1 MSEESIEHKIK
12 FALDYAKRIGAD
24 QSSLNFGSAS
34 GFSVTAQNG
43 SIDTVENYQDQ
54 RFSISIYLNSSIG
67 SASSNDLSNTTIKK
81 TIEKAN
87 SLASLTAA
95 DKCNGLADRELMA
108 QEPLDLDLYHQWDID
123 IQKAQELAIEC
134 EQAALSFSS
143 KVINSEGAN
152 VGSYKHES
160 YYANSHG
167 FIGAS
172 KSTGHSISCTAIA
185 EENGLMEMDYDYTSE
200 RHPEDLIDHIE
211 IGENAA
217 SKASA
222 NLGSKKLKTQEAQ
235 ILYSPRVA
243 KSIIS
248 HLMNA
253 ISGGSLY
260 RKSSFLVDCLDK
272 KICSEI
278 MNIREEPHL
287 KRGSSSTYFDGEGV
301 KTKSRSIVDQGKL
314 LGYLLSSYS
323 ARRLGMET
331 TGNAGG
337 HHNLLIE
344 PSGPDDF
351 NDLVKGMKKGLIVTG
366 LIGYG
371 VNIVNGDYSRG
382 ANGFWVENGKILYP
396 VSEITIAGN
405 LKNMFNNIE
414 AIGSDMDNNG
424 AIKMGS
430 LLINNLMIAGQ

>member
-1 MSEESIEHKIK
+1 MS
-12 FALDYAKRIGAD
+12 
-24 QSSLNFGSAS
+24 
-34 GFSVTAQNG
+34 
-43 SIDTVENYQDQ
+43 
-54 RFSISIYLNSSIG
+54 
-67 SASSNDLSNTTIKK
+67 
-81 TIEKAN
+81 
-87 SLASLTAA
+87 
-95 DKCNGLADRELMA
+95 
-108 QEPLDLDLYHQWDID
+108 
-123 IQKAQELAIEC
+123 
-134 EQAALSFSS
+134 
-143 KVINSEGAN
+143 
-152 VGSYKHES
+152 
-160 YYANSHG
+160 
-167 FIGAS
+167 
-172 KSTGHSISCTAIA
+172 
-185 EENGLMEMDYDYTSE
+185 
-200 RHPEDLIDHIE
+200 
-211 IGENAA
+211 
-217 SKASA
+217 
-222 NLGSKKLKTQEAQ
+222 
-235 ILYSPRVA
+235 
-243 KSIIS
+243 
-248 HLMNA
+248 
-253 ISGGSLY
+253 
-260 RKSSFLVDCLDK
+260 
-272 KICSEI
+272 
-278 MNIREEPHL
+278 IREEPHL

-344 PSGPDDF
+344 PSGSDDF